1 MKYTNEWGDKQD
13 FGLDEPM
20 TVVVKK
26 SDLLKASVIKD
37 GETTRPLSRQ
47 EKKELDNALKDIT
60 DTSKDWQ
67 AAFALFMFFGWPLI
81 WIFIAHFVFHFQNL
95 MNIKECLQE
104 LIIIIAGVLIA
115 EMIYGIISHVQ
126 EDLMPAEKK
135 EAKPKT
141 KKVTKK
147 KEAEVIIEPT
157 DKKSIEEIEKELHDK
172 LFPEQEPKE
181 DKDIEFLREAIA
193 ERDRSPEETADV
205 EFLEAISTA
214 SEPEALAA
222 LQASQEE
229 EQLKQ
234 FEAKQKE
241 IEAQFAKA
249 AKKKKKLKP
258 FKLDLSGDLLERWDA
273 MIDGMRASMLSRP
286 GISAV
291 EKAML
296 SAMQIT
302 PEIAL
307 TYLLTLHDEEI
318 ERQHE
323 VRHAMLMPHDGRPQP
338 SAEQQ
343 EAMLRSIEKQRPQA
357 TTSNNPS
364 SLLADPNKM
373 APRLPPMSM
382 YGKGGVTVNGQELSE
397 NDFYRMVQSQK
408 PKQIPK
414 KRAYE
419 R

>member
-1 MKYTNEWGDKQD
+1 
-13 FGLDEPM
+13 
-20 TVVVKK
+20 
-26 SDLLKASVIKD
+26 
-37 GETTRPLSRQ
+37 
-47 EKKELDNALKDIT
+47 
-60 DTSKDWQ
+60 
-67 AAFALFMFFGWPLI
+67 
-81 WIFIAHFVFHFQNL
+81 
-95 MNIKECLQE
+95 
-104 LIIIIAGVLIA
+104 
-115 EMIYGIISHVQ
+115 
-126 EDLMPAEKK
+126 MPAEKK

-234 FEAKQKE
+234 FEAKQEE

>member
-1 MKYTNEWGDKQD
+1 
-13 FGLDEPM
+13 
-20 TVVVKK
+20 
-26 SDLLKASVIKD
+26 
-37 GETTRPLSRQ
+37 
-47 EKKELDNALKDIT
+47 
-60 DTSKDWQ
+60 
-67 AAFALFMFFGWPLI
+67 
-81 WIFIAHFVFHFQNL
+81 
-95 MNIKECLQE
+95 
-104 LIIIIAGVLIA
+104 
-115 EMIYGIISHVQ
+115 
-126 EDLMPAEKK
+126 MPAEKK

-147 KEAEVIIEPT
+147 IVPVANEVPKEEILEAALRVVPST
-157 DKKSIEEIEKELHDK
+157 KSIEEIEKELHDK
-172 LFPEQEPKE
+172 LFPEQEQQPK
-181 DKDIEFLREAIA
+181 
-193 ERDRSPEETADV
+193 EETADV